1 MRLETLKIRQDV
13 NLFLGCCKTA
23 ASRQIFVKLLIV
35 RINRANYVPPVNI
48 LNWNWFLN
56 LMAFAFA
63 FQLLRAKMRW
73 QRDLRRLVYVHFFNK
88 LAETLVKQISRL
100 RIMLLF
106 YLNVT
111 LFPAL
116 NFYFFLRKANFMR
129 TLRCILPIL
138 ASFFGGKFLS
148 CIKWLLLVSRRQVKL
163 YGILFGRWAT
173 NCAFLFKETMIAL
186 FNSYHLRG
194 YWVSLVRW
202 LINWVDA

>member
-1 MRLETLKIRQDV
+1 M
-13 NLFLGCCKTA
+13 
-23 ASRQIFVKLLIV
+23 
-35 RINRANYVPPVNI
+35 
-48 LNWNWFLN
+48 
-56 LMAFAFA
+56 
-63 FQLLRAKMRW
+63 
-73 QRDLRRLVYVHFFNK
+73 YVHFFNK

-116 NFYFFLRKANFMR
+116 NFYFFLRKTNFMR

-163 YGILFGRWAT
+163 DGILFGR
-173 NCAFLFKETMIAL
+173 
-186 FNSYHLRG
+186 
-194 YWVSLVRW
+194 
-202 LINWVDA
+202 